1 MNVPHL
7 DKGFDI
13 DAYISDIVKLHGD
26 KKNGSPYWIKWQ
38 EKTGIDITSIDCID
52 DLSIL
57 SLHEPDVFKVE
68 SGLTS
73 LDLIPKSLRNQR
85 GTLFPTV
92 SSGTTSAKKTALRSN
107 EYRIG
112 SAQWWSY
119 NLDHYKIPR
128 DLDCFGVGT
137 AQFWGKNV
145 EDSINARNGIFYPIY
160 VETRGVKNVLVEV
173 TKLKSESR
181 LEEADGRLEEAQD
194 LLEKAQGLMIKTF
207 GPMIEETA
215 RIITPIQPGI
225 MSNPA
230 TLYLEVLPKVPG
242 GWREKLQCAI
252 VGGDSFGPEA
262 FRAITEMYPKAKVIP
277 YFGHF
282 LSGAA
287 FHRPNKSIKK
297 VTGLKSKPFDC
308 NYYPSYP
315 WNITTVIDD
324 KENVVDFGEEGRL
337 VLTTLDKALLWRG
350 LEDVVD
356 RLPPCS
362 DLPWEGFRNAR
373 RPSV

>member
-1 MNVPHL
+1 MNVPYL

-26 KKNGSPYWIKWQ
+26 KKKGSPYWIKWQ

-73 LDLIPKSLRNQR
+73 LDLIPKSLRDQR

-92 SSGTTSAKKTALRSN
+92 SSGTTSVKKTALRNS

-119 NLDHYKIPR
+119 NLDYYKIPR
-128 DLDCFGVGT
+128 GLDCFGVGT

-173 TKLKSESR
+173 TKLKSAGRE
-181 LEEADGRLEEAQD
+181 EEALEIM
-194 LLEKAQGLMIKTF
+194 GKTF

-215 RIITPIQPGI
+215 RIVTSIQPGI

-230 TLYLEVLPKVPG
+230 TIYLEVLPLMPG
-242 GWREKLQCAI
+242 DWREKLQCAI

-262 FRAITEMYPKAKVIP
+262 FKTITEMYPKAKVIP

-282 LSGAA
+282 LTGAA

-324 KENVVDFGEEGRL
+324 KKEVVDFGEEGRL

-362 DLPWEGFRNAR
+362 DLSWEGFRNAR